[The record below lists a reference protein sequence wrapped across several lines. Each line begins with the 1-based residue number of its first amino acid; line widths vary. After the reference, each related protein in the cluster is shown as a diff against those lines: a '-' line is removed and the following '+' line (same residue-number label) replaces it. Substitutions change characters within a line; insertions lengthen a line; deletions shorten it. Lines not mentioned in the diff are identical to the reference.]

1 MKKLTVMAA
10 GLGYGLLERNGM
22 TEVAGLK
29 FAPKAS
35 VFPAVTCVAQATL
48 RTGLSPAEHGMIS
61 NGYWSE
67 ELQKPIF
74 WEQSCRLVKGERVWS
89 KNSGVFFFQ
98 QSLGEDVELIVSPA
112 PIHKHGGGMIMSCYT
127 KPTGMVDVLTK
138 LCGKFPLWRY
148 WGPLASPKV
157 GRKCISYFEEM
168 TNIHDVDEAYLYLPT
183 LDYAAQKYGPDS
195 SAAKS
200 ALKEFRKQ
208 LERIADIAMHR
219 GCELKV
225 MGDYEITEVTA
236 EPVKPNVIL
245 RREGLFKTRTVGG
258 MSYPDFY
265 QSTAF
270 AMCDH
275 EVAVIVGPE
284 KERAA
289 EVLVGTGLYETS
301 YPTRPRVE
309 ALVRGG
315 PVTTPRGEDASGTV
329 LLAKQGSWC
338 GYEWW
343 TDKREAPDFASH
355 VDIHNKPGYDPKE
368 LFFFNRGVVKGTH
381 GRNCEVAY
389 A

>member
-1 MKKLTVMAA
+1 MKKLQVIAA

-22 TEVAGLK
+22 TEIAGLK

-35 VFPAVTCVAQATL
+35 VFPAVTCVAQASL
-48 RTGLSPAEHGMIS
+48 RTGLSPSEHGMIS
-61 NGYWSE
+61 NGYWSDT
-67 ELQKPIF
+67 LQKPIF

-195 SAAKS
+195 SAAKA

-225 MGDYEITEVTA
+225 TGDYEITEVTA
-236 EPVKPNVIL
+236 EPVLPNVIL
-245 RREGLFKTRTVGG
+245 RREGFFKTRTVGG
-258 MSYPDFY
+258 MGYPDFY

-284 KERAA
+284 REKAA
-289 EVLVGTGLYETS
+289 ELLLKIGEFEIGSLESVESTGTANYQL
-301 YPTRPRVE
+301 PT
-309 ALVRGG
+309 ANCQL
-315 PVTTPRGEDASGTV
+315 
-329 LLAKQGSWC
+329 LLAKRGAWC

-368 LFFFNRGVVKGTH
+368 LFFFNKGVVKGTH
-381 GRNCEVAY
+381 GRSCEVAY

>member
-1 MKKLTVMAA
+1 MKKLQVIAA

-22 TEVAGLK
+22 TEIAGLK
-29 FAPKAS
+29 FTPKAS
-35 VFPAVTCVAQATL
+35 VFPAVTCVAQASL
-48 RTGLSPAEHGMIS
+48 RTGLAPAEHGMIS

-67 ELQKPIF
+67 TLRKPIF

-98 QSLGEDVELIVSPA
+98 QSLGEDVELVVSPA

-236 EPVKPNVIL
+236 EPVLPNVIL
-245 RREGLFKTRTVGG
+245 RREGFFKTRTVGG

-275 EVAVIVGPE
+275 EVCVIVGPE
-284 KERAA
+284 RERAA
-289 EVLVGTGLYETS
+289 EILTQRHRDTEGGSSGGSTLCLCASVLNNTPVLVA
-301 YPTRPRVE
+301 P
-309 ALVRGG
+309 
-315 PVTTPRGEDASGTV
+315 
-329 LLAKQGSWC
+329 QGSWF

-343 TDKREAPDFASH
+343 TDGREAPDFASH

-368 LFFFNRGVVKGTH
+368 LFFFNKGVVKGTH

>member
-1 MKKLTVMAA
+1 MKKLQVIAA
-10 GLGYGLLERNGM
+10 GLGYKLLERNGM
-22 TEVAGLK
+22 TEIAGLK
-29 FAPKAS
+29 FEPKAS
-35 VFPAVTCVAQATL
+35 VFPAVTCVAQASL

-67 ELQKPIF
+67 TLRKPIF
-74 WEQSCRLVKGERVWS
+74 WEQSCKLIKGERVWNRES
-89 KNSGVFFFQ
+89 RTSNPETRTTGLFFFQ

-168 TNIHDVDEAYLYLPT
+168 TNVRDVDEAYLYLPT

-236 EPVKPNVIL
+236 EPVLPNVIL

-275 EVAVIVGPE
+275 EVCVIVGPE
-284 KERAA
+284 REKAA
-289 EVLVGTGLYETS
+289 EILLATKEFE
-301 YPTRPRVE
+301 RPPFN
-309 ALVRGG
+309 LQ
-315 PVTTPRGEDASGTV
+315 PSTFNL
-329 LLAKQGSWC
+329 LLAKPGAWC

-368 LFFFNRGVVKGTH
+368 LFFFNKGIVKGTH
-381 GRNCEVAY
+381 GRQCEVAY

>member
-1 MKKLTVMAA
+1 MKKLQVIAA
-10 GLGYGLLERNGM
+10 GLGYKLLERNGM
-22 TEVAGLK
+22 TEIAGLK
-29 FAPKAS
+29 FEPKAS
-35 VFPAVTCVAQATL
+35 VFPAVTCVAQASL

-67 ELQKPIF
+67 TLRKPIF
-74 WEQSCRLVKGERVWS
+74 WEQSCKLIKGERVWNRES
-89 KNSGVFFFQ
+89 RIPNPEPRTTGLFFFQ

-168 TNIHDVDEAYLYLPT
+168 TNVRDVDEAYLYLPT

-200 ALKEFRKQ
+200 ALKEFRRQ

-225 MGDYEITEVTA
+225 MGDYEITEVTT
-236 EPVKPNVIL
+236 EPVLPNVIL

-275 EVAVIVGPE
+275 EVCVIVGPE
-284 KERAA
+284 REKAA
-289 EVLVGTGLYETS
+289 EILLATKEFERPPFNLQ
-301 YPTRPRVE
+301 PTTFN
-309 ALVRGG
+309 L
-315 PVTTPRGEDASGTV
+315 
-329 LLAKQGSWC
+329 LLAKSGAWC

-368 LFFFNRGVVKGTH
+368 LFFFNKGIVKGTH
-381 GRNCEVAY
+381 GRQCEVAY

>member
-1 MKKLTVMAA
+1 MKKLQVIAA
-10 GLGYGLLERNGM
+10 GLGYKLLERNGM
-22 TEVAGLK
+22 TEIAGLK

-35 VFPAVTCVAQATL
+35 VFPAVTCVAQASL

-67 ELQKPIF
+67 TLRKPIF
-74 WEQSCRLVKGERVWS
+74 WEQSCKLIKGERVWNRES
-89 KNSGVFFFQ
+89 RIPNPEPRTTGLFFFQ

-168 TNIHDVDEAYLYLPT
+168 TNVRDVDEAYLYLPT

-200 ALKEFRKQ
+200 ALKEFRRQ

-236 EPVKPNVIL
+236 EPVLPNVIL

-275 EVAVIVGPE
+275 EVCVIVGPE
-284 KERAA
+284 REKAA
-289 EVLVGTGLYETS
+289 EILLAAKEFERSPFNLQPSTFNL
-301 YPTRPRVE
+301 
-309 ALVRGG
+309 
-315 PVTTPRGEDASGTV
+315 
-329 LLAKQGSWC
+329 LLAKSGAWC

-368 LFFFNRGVVKGTH
+368 LFFFNKGIVKGTH
-381 GRNCEVAY
+381 GRQCEVAY

>member
-10 GLGYGLLERNGM
+10 GLGYKLLERNGM
-22 TEVAGLK
+22 TEIAGLK
-29 FAPKAS
+29 FESKAS
-35 VFPAVTCVAQATL
+35 VFPAVTCVAQASL
-48 RTGLSPAEHGMIS
+48 RTGLSPAEHGIIS

-67 ELQKPIF
+67 ELRKPIF
-74 WEQSCRLVKGERVWS
+74 WEQSCKLVKGERVWNRQAPGTNHPAPS
-89 KNSGVFFFQ
+89 TGLFFFQ
-98 QSLGEDVELIVSPA
+98 QSLGEDVDLIISPA

-127 KPTGMVDVLTK
+127 KPTGMVEVLKK

-195 SAAKS
+195 SAAKA

-225 MGDYEITEVTA
+225 TGDYEITEVTA
-236 EPVKPNVIL
+236 GPVLPNVIL

-275 EVAVIVGPE
+275 EVCVIVGPE
-284 KERAA
+284 QDKATA
-289 EVLVGTGLYETS
+289 LLLKTGEFDNQTIKQS
-301 YPTRPRVE
+301 NNQTII
-309 ALVRGG
+309 
-315 PVTTPRGEDASGTV
+315 
-329 LLAKQGSWC
+329 LAKPGSWF

-368 LFFFNRGVVKGTH
+368 LFFFNKGVVKGTH
-381 GRNCEVAY
+381 GRQCEVAY

>member
-1 MKKLTVMAA
+1 MKKLQVIAA
-10 GLGYGLLERNGM
+10 GLGYKLLERNGM
-22 TEVAGLK
+22 TEIAGLK
-29 FAPKAS
+29 FEPKAS
-35 VFPAVTCVAQATL
+35 VFPAVTCVAQASL

-67 ELQKPIF
+67 TLRKPIF
-74 WEQSCRLVKGERVWS
+74 WEQSCKLIKGERVWNRES
-89 KNSGVFFFQ
+89 RTSNPETRTTGLFFFQ

-168 TNIHDVDEAYLYLPT
+168 TNVRDVDEAYLYLPT

-200 ALKEFRKQ
+200 ALKEFRRQ

-236 EPVKPNVIL
+236 EPVLPNVIL

-275 EVAVIVGPE
+275 EVCVIVGPE
-284 KERAA
+284 REKAA
-289 EVLVGTGLYETS
+289 EILLATKEFERPPFNLQ
-301 YPTRPRVE
+301 PTTFN
-309 ALVRGG
+309 L
-315 PVTTPRGEDASGTV
+315 
-329 LLAKQGSWC
+329 LLAKSGAWC

-368 LFFFNRGVVKGTH
+368 LFFFNKGIVKGTH
-381 GRNCEVAY
+381 GRQCEVAY

>member
-1 MKKLTVMAA
+1 MKKLQVIAA
-10 GLGYGLLERNGM
+10 GLGYKLLERNGM
-22 TEVAGLK
+22 TEIAGLK
-29 FAPKAS
+29 FEPKAS
-35 VFPAVTCVAQATL
+35 VFPAVTCVAQASL

-67 ELQKPIF
+67 TLRKPIF
-74 WEQSCRLVKGERVWS
+74 WEQSCKLIKGERVWNRES
-89 KNSGVFFFQ
+89 RIPNPEPRTTGLFFFQ

-168 TNIHDVDEAYLYLPT
+168 TNVRDVDEAYLYLPT

-200 ALKEFRKQ
+200 ALKEFRRQ

-236 EPVKPNVIL
+236 EPVLPNVIL

-275 EVAVIVGPE
+275 EVCVIVGPE
-284 KERAA
+284 REKAA
-289 EVLVGTGLYETS
+289 EILLATKEFERPPFNLQ
-301 YPTRPRVE
+301 PTTFN
-309 ALVRGG
+309 L
-315 PVTTPRGEDASGTV
+315 
-329 LLAKQGSWC
+329 LLAKSGAWC

-368 LFFFNRGVVKGTH
+368 LFFFNKGIVKGTH
-381 GRNCEVAY
+381 GRQCEVAY

>member
-1 MKKLTVMAA
+1 MKKLQVVAA

-22 TEVAGLK
+22 TEIAGLK
-29 FAPKAS
+29 FEPKAS
-35 VFPAVTCVAQATL
+35 VFPAVTCVTQASL
-48 RTGLSPAEHGMIS
+48 RTGLKPAEHGMIS

-67 ELQKPIF
+67 TLRKPIF

-168 TNIHDVDEAYLYLPT
+168 TNVRDVDEAYLYLPT

-195 SAAKS
+195 SAAKA
-200 ALKEFRKQ
+200 ALKEFRRQ

-225 MGDYEITEVTA
+225 MGDYEITEVTS

-245 RREGLFKTRTVGG
+245 RREGFFKTRTVGG

-275 EVAVIVGPE
+275 EVCVIVGPE
-284 KERAA
+284 KERAV
-289 EVLVGTGLYETS
+289 EVLVKTGEFEIGSLGSLGSLES
-301 YPTRPRVE
+301 NGSER
-309 ALVRGG
+309 AK
-315 PVTTPRGEDASGTV
+315 V
-329 LLAKQGSWC
+329 LLAKKGSWC

-368 LFFFNRGVVKGTH
+368 LFFFNKGVVKGTH
-381 GRNCEVAY
+381 GRQCEVAY

>member
-22 TEVAGLK
+22 TEIAGLK

-35 VFPAVTCVAQATL
+35 VFPAVTCVAQASL

-67 ELQKPIF
+67 TLRKPIF
-74 WEQSCRLVKGERVWS
+74 WEQSCRLVKGARTWS
-89 KNSGVFFFQ
+89 RKSGVFFFQ

-112 PIHKHGGGMIMSCYT
+112 PIHKHGGGMIMSCYA

-168 TNIHDVDEAYLYLPT
+168 TNVHDVDEAYLYLPT

-208 LERIADIAMHR
+208 LERIADLAMRR

-236 EPVKPNVIL
+236 EPVKPNVTL
-245 RREGLFKTRTVGG
+245 RRAGLFKTRTVGG

-275 EVAVIVGPE
+275 EVCVLVGPE
-284 KERAA
+284 REKAA
-289 EVLVGTGLYETS
+289 EMLIKTGAYDYRTIDQSEQSNNRTI
-301 YPTRPRVE
+301 
-309 ALVRGG
+309 
-315 PVTTPRGEDASGTV
+315 

-343 TDKREAPDFASH
+343 TNGREAPDFASH

-368 LFFFNRGVVKGTH
+368 LFFLNRGVVKGTH
-381 GRNCEVAY
+381 GRSCEIAC

>member
-1 MKKLTVMAA
+1 MKKLQVIAA
-10 GLGYGLLERNGM
+10 GLGYKLLERNGM
-22 TEVAGLK
+22 TEIAGLK

-35 VFPAVTCVAQATL
+35 VFPAVTCVAQASL
-48 RTGLSPAEHGMIS
+48 RTGLSPAEHGMVS
-61 NGYWSE
+61 NGSWSE
-67 ELQKPIF
+67 KLQKPIF
-74 WEQSCRLVKGERVWS
+74 WEQSCKLVKGERVWS
-89 KNSGVFFFQ
+89 RKSGVFFFQ

-168 TNIHDVDEAYLYLPT
+168 TNVHDVDEAYLYLPT

-195 SAAKS
+195 SAAKF

-225 MGDYEITEVTA
+225 MGDYEIAEVTA

-275 EVAVIVGPE
+275 EVCVLVGPE
-284 KERAA
+284 REKAVD
-289 EVLVGTGLYETS
+289 VLLKTGEFEIGSLESVGSDNHQL
-301 YPTRPRVE
+301 PTTNYQ
-309 ALVRGG
+309 L
-315 PVTTPRGEDASGTV
+315 
-329 LLAKQGSWC
+329 LLAKRGAWC

-368 LFFFNRGVVKGTH
+368 LFFFNKGVVKGTH
-381 GRNCEVAY
+381 GRSCEVAY

>member
-1 MKKLTVMAA
+1 MKKLTVIAA

-22 TEVAGLK
+22 TEIAGLK
-29 FAPKAS
+29 FTPKAS

-67 ELQKPIF
+67 ELRKPIF

-98 QSLGEDVELIVSPA
+98 QSLGEDVELLVSPA

-127 KPTGMVDVLTK
+127 KPTGMVDVLK
-138 LCGKFPLWRY
+138 RLCGKFPLWRY

-168 TNIHDVDEAYLYLPT
+168 TNVRDVDEAYLYLPT

-195 SAAKS
+195 SAAKA
-200 ALKEFRKQ
+200 ALKEFRRQ

-275 EVAVIVGPE
+275 EVAIIVGPE
-284 KERAA
+284 RERAV
-289 EVLVGTGLYETS
+289 ELLLKTGEFELP
-301 YPTRPRVE
+301 YPQRPRCE
-309 ALVRGG
+309 ALANGSAGQR
-315 PVTTPRGEDASGTV
+315 PRSEGAAGTV
-329 LLAKQGSWC
+329 ILLAKRGAWC

-368 LFFFNRGVVKGTH
+368 LFFFTR
-381 GRNCEVAY
+381 AW
-389 A
+389 